1 MHENTAGFAADTE
14 ILTRRGWLTFDQ
26 LADTDEVA
34 TRSPAGKFRWQV
46 PTDRRSGQYDGE
58 MIRFGGRSLDF
69 LVTPNHFMFYSREGA
84 SRAKERV
91 EWAWSIEH
99 LDGARLIGT
108 SIYDAP
114 DLDGK
119 TFRAIARAAKGPAP
133 REITMTGDQY
143 AAFMGMWLSEGCA
156 FAVAPNHDWRTC
168 ISQTRA
174 GKGYDEYRDVLIDI
188 FGTEPMR
195 NCDSWHISSRALYD
209 YLAPFGKAKVK
220 YIPREVLDLSR
231 RQLRIFW
238 DFYFLGDGTY
248 ATSDQQVMAT
258 ASREMAGNLQEVIQK
273 LGWSAS
279 MRSEI
284 SAANGLVKSSNLIYK
299 LGVRKSSCQE
309 YKASRVPYAGLI
321 YGVTVPDEIAYV
333 RRNGRAAWCIA

>member
-99 LDGARLIGT
+99 RNGAGLVGT
-108 SIYDAP
+108 SAYDAP
-114 DLDGK
+114 DMDCK
-119 TFRAIARAAKGPAP
+119 VFRAVSRGASGPVP
-133 REITMTGDQY
+133 REVTVTGDQY
-143 AAFMGMWLSEGCA
+143 AAFMGMWLSEGC
-156 FAVAPNHDWRTC
+156 VVRTPRDFR
-168 ISQTRA
+168 IIVSQTEA
-174 GKGYDEYRDVLIDI
+174 GKGYDEYREVLIAI
-188 FGTEPMR
+188 LGREPAH
-195 NCDSWHISSRALYD
+195 NSGSWTFSSRAMFD
-209 YLAPFGKAKVK
+209 YLAPLGKAKDK
-220 YIPREVLDLSR
+220 RIPREVLDLSY

-238 DFYFLGDGTY
+238 DFYFLGDGAY
-248 ATSDQQVMAT
+248 ATSGQQVMAT

-309 YKASRVPYAGLI
+309 YRASRVPYAGATF
-321 YGVTVPDEIAYV
+321 GVTVPDSIVYA
-333 RRNGRAAWCIA
+333 RRNGRAAWCVG